1 MLRSVVAWGSWR
13 SAAQIPER
21 RGKQTEAGVKPEA
34 PAAALIGWLCSPNE
48 EGWRIWW
55 AVMLSDTSEQGLWQL
70 ADRPATEDS
79 QGWLE
84 VWMERQEWRRTKPKR
99 KKERK
104 QSGMK
109 EKKKS
114 CYLQGLEALQ
124 KGLGFVFVLF
134 CLAGIR
140 IGVRWRPGVWLRLS
154 RRRGAVL
161 FGAIVLLLH
170 FLREFIL
177 SHRQRDEVRGR

>member
-109 EKKKS
+109 EKKEK
-114 CYLQGLEALQ
+114 LLPPRPWGAPEGAW
-124 KGLGFVFVLF
+124 F
-134 CLAGIR
+134 CLCPLLLGWHQDRRSVAARCLAPSESPAGSR
-140 IGVRWRPGVWLRLS
+140 SLRGHRAASALPQ
-154 RRRGAVL
+154 RVYPVAQTTRRG
-161 FGAIVLLLH
+161 
-170 FLREFIL
+170 
-177 SHRQRDEVRGR
+177 